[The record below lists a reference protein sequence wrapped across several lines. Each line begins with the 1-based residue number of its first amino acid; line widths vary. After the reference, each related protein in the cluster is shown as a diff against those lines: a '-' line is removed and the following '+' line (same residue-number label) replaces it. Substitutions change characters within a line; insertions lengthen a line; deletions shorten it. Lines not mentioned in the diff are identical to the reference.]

1 MNANYAVVKN
11 LGHGSMGSVD
21 LVRDENKNL
30 FALKTVLRKK
40 GEPLSKYVLREMEV
54 GKALKHSGVAAPLKS
69 WEDENGAYFL
79 MEYVKGLDLITMM
92 ENRDGGALPESVA
105 REIFSQIMEAL
116 QHVHSKGIAHRDMKL
131 DNLMIDA
138 TGKVKIIDFGLC
150 KTGGAEECDGRLG
163 STEYCAPEIYKTK
176 KTYNGYQADMWSC
189 GVILFTL
196 LFGCFPF
203 NSNDCRLM
211 KMGLEVAID
220 FPPSSI
226 SAEARN
232 LIKKM
237 LIVDPKKRYSMKKVF
252 AHKWMQKK

>member
-1 MNANYAVVKN
+1 MNSKYTVVKT
-11 LGHGSMGSVD
+11 LGAGSMGSVD

-30 FALKTVLRKK
+30 FALKTVERKR

-54 GKALKHSGVAAPLKS
+54 GKLMKHSGVAAPLQT
-69 WEDENGAYFL
+69 WEDEEGAYFL

-92 ENRDGGALPESVA
+92 ENREGALTESVA
-105 REIFSQIMEAL
+105 KEIFTQLMDAL
-116 QHVHSKGIAHRDMKL
+116 SHVHSKGVAHRDMKL

-138 TGKVKIIDFGLC
+138 NGKVKIIDFGLC

-176 KTYNGYQADMWSC
+176 KTYNGYQADIWSC

-211 KMGLEVAID
+211 KMGIEVPID
-220 FPPSSI
+220 FPPSKVSDH
-226 SAEARN
+226 ARN

-237 LIVDPKKRYSMKKVF
+237 LTLDPKKRSSMKKVF
-252 AHKWMQKK
+252 AHKWMQK